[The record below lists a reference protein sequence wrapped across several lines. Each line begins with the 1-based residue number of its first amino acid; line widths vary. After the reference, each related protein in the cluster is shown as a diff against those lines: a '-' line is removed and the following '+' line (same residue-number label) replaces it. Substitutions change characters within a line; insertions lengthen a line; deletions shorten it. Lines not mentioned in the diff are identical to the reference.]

1 MSRDAASPGPITRS
15 TCFVY
20 GLSGVALGAV
30 NSGLNFFL
38 LLYYDQVLGLK
49 PALAGLA
56 LAIALLVDGLTDP
69 LVGIL
74 SDRMRS
80 RFGRRHPFLFAA
92 VVPLALAYLALW
104 FPPFDSSQQALLFGY
119 LLGVTILLR
128 VALTLFDVPGNAL
141 IAELT
146 RDYESRTRLSTYK
159 VSFTWITTN
168 LTGILMYGIWL
179 RDTGEAGSGLL
190 NAEGFQAG
198 ALWFALAAFAAA
210 LAVPIGLRRWIPH
223 LRRTGDVVHPP
234 LRLVLRNLVHTY
246 SSRSILVLV
255 ASAMFLAA
263 GSGLTNA
270 IWVYLY
276 SYYWNC
282 SSEQVNLVQFTYL
295 FAAIMALV
303 ATPRLARGRDKRRL
317 TIQVACL
324 FWLGTAT
331 PYALNSVGLLP
342 DMAGPWK
349 MPVLMT
355 HALVDGLLFNALMAL
370 LFSLLADVVEESLLR
385 TGRREEGLILAS
397 QTLISKSSSALGT
410 WFAAM
415 VLTAVQFPSGLPP
428 GQVPVAVLFDLAVWY
443 VALMWIVGAIS
454 VAFLTRYGITRV
466 VHEENVRRL
475 EAR

>member
-1 MSRDAASPGPITRS
+1 MSQHATAAEPITRS
-15 TCFVY
+15 TCIIY

-74 SDRMRS
+74 SDRLRS
-80 RFGRRHPFLFAA
+80 RFGRRHPFLLVA

-104 FPPFDSSQQALLFGY
+104 FPPFDASEQWLLFSY
-119 LLGVTILLR
+119 LLCVTVLLR

-141 IAELT
+141 VAELT

-179 RDTGEAGSGLL
+179 RDDGAAGSGLL

-198 ALWFALAAFAAA
+198 AAWFALAAFAAA
-210 LAVPIGLRRWIPH
+210 LAVPVGLRKWIPH

-234 LRLVLRNLVHTY
+234 LRLVLRNLVQTY
-246 SSRSILVLV
+246 SSPSILVLI

-276 SYYWNC
+276 SYYWHC
-282 SSEQVNLVQFTYL
+282 SSEQVNLVQVTYL
-295 FAAIMALV
+295 CAAILALL

-317 TIQVACL
+317 TLQVAGL

-331 PYALNSVGLLP
+331 PYALNAAGLLP
-342 DMAGPWK
+342 DMTGPWK

-355 HALVDGLLFNALMAL
+355 HALVDGVLFNALMAL
-370 LFSLLADVVEESLLR
+370 MFSLLADVVEESLLR

-397 QTLISKSSSALGT
+397 QTLISKASSALGT
-410 WFAAM
+410 WFAAL
-415 VLTAVQFPSGLPP
+415 VLTAVHFPSGLPP
-428 GQVPVAVLFDLAVWY
+428 GDVPAPVLFDLAVWY
-443 VALMWIVGAIS
+443 VALMWTVGAIS
-454 VAFLTRYGITRV
+454 VAFLTRYGITRA
-466 VHEENVRRL
+466 VHYENVRRL
-475 EAR
+475 EG